1 MSATFSLV
9 KGLVAAEKVIV
20 SLHAN
25 KRFAESGLTTAEV
38 EAGAAT
44 GIVVEDYPDY
54 HKGPSVLVLQ
64 LDSIGRPVHVLWGIR
79 KGSGEPAVIIT
90 AYRPDTE
97 IWSPDFRSRK

>member
-44 GIVVEDYPDY
+44 GIVVEDYPEPLAKRRKADRLRVVCDRRR
-54 HKGPSVLVLQ
+54 GALSLLVM
-64 LDSIGRPVHVLWGIR
+64 
-79 KGSGEPAVIIT
+79 T
-90 AYRPDTE
+90 
-97 IWSPDFRSRK
+97 